1 MIIVLKPQA
10 TEQEAKHIL
19 NKIENAGLKPLYMP
33 GVERIVLGALG
44 DERVLQ
50 KLHLDSD
57 PLVEEVKPIL
67 TKYKMVSREVQA
79 HNSVVRIGNVPVG
92 GDKFAVIAGPCS
104 VESEQQLMSVADV
117 VKGHGAVALRGG
129 AYKPR
134 TSPYDFQGMGVEGLK
149 LLKQASKATGM
160 PTVSEVMEVGQVD
173 SLCEYIDCLQIGAR
187 NMQNYGLLKAVGETG
202 KPVLLKRG
210 LSATIE
216 ELLLAAEYIYDAGN
230 PNIILCERGIR
241 TFETATRNTLDLN
254 AVAYIKK
261 RSHLPVVV
269 DPSHGTGVRELVIPL
284 SRAAAA
290 VGADGIIV
298 ESHLNPAEALSDG
311 HQALTGEMFA
321 QLMQELKPFVEAA
334 GRTL

>member
-1 MIIVLKPQA
+1 MIIVLKA
-10 TEQEAKHIL
+10 KSTEQDAKHIL
-19 NKIENAGLKPLYMP
+19 EKIEQAGLKPLYMP
-33 GVERIVLGALG
+33 GVERTVLGALG

-50 KLHLDSD
+50 KLHLESLPAVD
-57 PLVEEVKPIL
+57 EIKPIL
-67 TKYKMVSREVQA
+67 TKYKMVSRDVQA
-79 HNSVVRIGNVPVG
+79 HNSVVRIGDVPVG
-92 GDKFAVIAGPCS
+92 GNRFAVIAGPCS
-104 VESEQQLMSVADV
+104 VESEQQLLSVSEV
-117 VKGHGAVALRGG
+117 VAREGAMAIRGG
-129 AYKPR
+129 AFKPR
-134 TSPYDFQGMGVEGLK
+134 TSPYDFQGLGEEGLK
-149 LLKQASKATGM
+149 LMSLAREMTGL
-160 PTVSEVMEVGQVD
+160 PIVSEVMETSQVD
-173 SLCEYIDCLQIGAR
+173 MMVNYVDCLQIGAR
-187 NMQNYGLLKAVGETG
+187 NMQNYGLLKAVGETD

-254 AVAYIKK
+254 AVAVIKQK
-261 RSHLPVVV
+261 SHLPVLV

-298 ESHLNPAEALSDG
+298 ESHLKPSEALSDG

>member
-1 MIIVLKPQA
+1 MIIVLKPQT
-10 TEQEAKHIL
+10 TEQQAKAIL
-19 NKIENAGLKPLYMP
+19 GKIEQAGLKPLYMP

-57 PLVEEVKPIL
+57 PMVEEVKPIL
-67 TKYKMVSREVQA
+67 SKYKMVSREVQA
-79 HNSVVRIGNVPVG
+79 HNSVVRIGNMPVG
-92 GDKFAVIAGPCS
+92 GNKFAVIAGPCS
-104 VESEQQLMSVADV
+104 VESEQQLLSVADV
-117 VKGHGAVALRGG
+117 VKSHGAGALRGG

-149 LLKQASKATGM
+149 LLKKASEATGM
-160 PTVSEVMEVGQVD
+160 PTVSEVMEVSQVD

-187 NMQNYGLLKAVGETG
+187 NMQNYGLLKAVGESG

-254 AVAYIKK
+254 AVAYIKQ

-311 HQALTGEMFA
+311 HQALTGDMFA

>member
-10 TEQEAKHIL
+10 TEQQAKAIL
-19 NKIENAGLKPLYMP
+19 GKIEQAGLKPLYMP

-67 TKYKMVSREVQA
+67 SKYKMVSREVQA
-79 HNSVVRIGNVPVG
+79 HNSVVRIGNMPVG
-92 GDKFAVIAGPCS
+92 GNKFAVIAGPCS
-104 VESEQQLMSVADV
+104 VESEHQLLSVADV
-117 VKGHGAVALRGG
+117 VKSHGAGALRGG

-149 LLKQASKATGM
+149 LLKKASEATGM
-160 PTVSEVMEVGQVD
+160 PTVSEVMEVSQVD

-187 NMQNYGLLKAVGETG
+187 NMQNYGLLKAVGESG

-254 AVAYIKK
+254 AVAYIKQ

-311 HQALTGEMFA
+311 HQALTGDMFA